1 MPLVKRVTDVVAR
14 VMKLKPVR
22 VFQTY
27 TSKRGPIL
35 ASGLAYS
42 ALFSIF
48 AAIWVLFSI
57 AGLVLAGDQALQDQ
71 LISGLN
77 AAVPGIIDT
86 GDGAGAVDPDD
97 LLKTQAFSWT
107 GAIALIGGLATA
119 LGFLASARD
128 GMREIYGLPAAAE
141 NLVVMKL
148 KDLAF
153 LIGFAVVLL
162 ISTGLSI
169 AGTAATG
176 FLLDLVGVG
185 SDSFF
190 ATVTGRVV
198 SLVLVI
204 AINSVVVGTML
215 RLLARARISWAYLRS
230 ASLVGG
236 IGTAVLTV
244 LFQLGIVGG
253 AGANPLIGSF
263 IVILGLLIFFNF
275 MCQVLLISASWVED
289 SLRRD
294 GVNLQ
299 DKHRTPMPRGARP
312 GLSGPRL
319 RKTAG

>member
-1 MPLVKRVTDVVAR
+1 MPLVKRVTAVVAW

-86 GDGAGAVDPDD
+86 GDGTGAVDPDD
-97 LLKTQAFSWT
+97 LLKTQSFSWT
-107 GAIALIGGLATA
+107 GAIALVGGLATA

-153 LIGFAVVLL
+153 LIGFAVVILV
-162 ISTGLSI
+162 STALAI

-185 SDSFF
+185 SESFF
-190 ATVTGRVV
+190 ATVVGRVV

-204 AINSVVVGTML
+204 AINSVVIGTML
-215 RLLARARISWAYLRS
+215 RLLARARIPWPYLRS

-236 IGTAVLTV
+236 VGTAVLTV
-244 LFQLGIVGG
+244 LFQFGIVGG

-294 GVNLQ
+294 GANLQ
-299 DKHRTPMPRGARP
+299 DKQRTPMPRGARP

>member
-1 MPLVKRVTDVVAR
+1 
-14 VMKLKPVR
+14 MKLKPVR

-48 AAIWVLFSI
+48 AAIWVLFSV

-77 AAVPGIIDT
+77 SAIPGIIDT
-86 GDGAGAVDPDD
+86 GDGSGAVNPDD
-97 LLKTQAFSWT
+97 LLKTQSFQLS
-107 GAIALIGGLATA
+107 GLIALVGGLLTA

-128 GMREIYGLPAAAE
+128 GIREIYGLPAATE
-141 NLVVMKL
+141 NFAIMKL
-148 KDLAF
+148 KDVVF
-153 LIGFAVVLL
+153 LVGFVVVILV
-162 ISTGLSI
+162 STALSI
-169 AGTAATG
+169 IGTAATG
-176 FLLDLVGVG
+176 FVLDLIGVDP
-185 SDSFF
+185 DSPFGNG
-190 ATVTGRVV
+190 AGRVV

-204 AINSVVVGTML
+204 AINSVVVGAML
-215 RLLARARISWAYLRS
+215 RLLARARIHWAYLRPG
-230 ASLVGG
+230 ALVGG

-275 MCQVLLISASWVED
+275 LCQVLLISASWVED

-299 DKHRTPMPRGARP
+299 DKQRTPMPRGARP
-312 GLSGPRL
+312 RLSGPRV
-319 RKTAG
+319 RRSD

>member
-1 MPLVKRVTDVVAR
+1 MPLVKRVTDLVAR
-14 VMKLKPVR
+14 IMKLKPVR

-48 AAIWVLFSI
+48 ASIWVLFSV
-57 AGLVLAGDQALQDQ
+57 AGLLLAGDQTLQDQ

-77 AAVPGIIDT
+77 SAVPGIIDT
-86 GDGAGAVDPDD
+86 GDGNGAVNPDD
-97 LLKTQAFSWT
+97 LLKTQSFSWT

-128 GMREIYGLPAAAE
+128 GIREIYGLPAAAE
-141 NLVVMKL
+141 NFAVTKL

-153 LIGFAVVLL
+153 LIGFAVVIL
-162 ISTGLSI
+162 ISTALAI
-169 AGTAATG
+169 VGTAATG
-176 FLLDLVGVG
+176 FLLGLIGVDPESPAG
-185 SDSFF
+185 NI
-190 ATVTGRVV
+190 AGRIV
-198 SLVLVI
+198 SLALVI
-204 AINSVVVGTML
+204 VINSVVVGTML
-215 RLLARARISWAYLRS
+215 RLLARARIHWAYLRP
-230 ASLVGG
+230 AALVGG
-236 IGTAVLTV
+236 VGTAVLTV

-275 MCQVLLISASWVED
+275 MCQVLLISASWAED

-299 DKHRTPMPRGARP
+299 DKHRTPMPRGVRP
-312 GLSGPRL
+312 STTGPRL
-319 RKTAG
+319 RKSNS

>member
-1 MPLVKRVTDVVAR
+1 MPLVKRVTDLVAR
-14 VMKLKPVR
+14 VQKLKPVR
-22 VFQTY
+22 VFQNY
-27 TSKRGPIL
+27 ASRRGPIL

-57 AGLVLAGDQALQDQ
+57 AGLVLAGNQDLQDQ
-71 LISGLN
+71 LVDGLN
-77 AAVPGIIDT
+77 SAVPGLIDT
-86 GDGAGAVDPDD
+86 GDGSGAVNPDD
-97 LLKTQAFSWT
+97 LLKTQSFQLS
-107 GAIALIGGLATA
+107 GIIALAGGLVTA
-119 LGFLASARD
+119 LGFRASARD
-128 GMREIYGLPAAAE
+128 GIREIYGLPAAAE
-141 NLVVMKL
+141 NFAIMKL

-153 LIGFAVVLL
+153 LLGFVIVIVV
-162 ISTGLSI
+162 STALSVV
-169 AGTAATG
+169 GTAATG
-176 FLLDLVGVG
+176 FLLGLIGVDA
-185 SDSFF
+185 DS
-190 ATVTGRVV
+190 ATGNIAGRIV

-215 RLLARARISWAYLRS
+215 RLLARARIRWAYLRP
-230 ASLVGG
+230 AALVGG

-294 GVNLQ
+294 NVTLA
-299 DKHRTPMPRGARP
+299 DKQRTPMPRNARP
-312 GLSGPRL
+312 KLSGPRVK
-319 RKTAG
+319 RER